1 MATTAERTA
10 PSDSCPAVPAGQ
22 NRSGG
27 GWPRKVPNAGYGA
40 AVSDY
45 YDLFLAVD
53 LPADVPEP
61 FLLELRWL
69 IGQSELSPAHHSAT
83 DWETWGD
90 PWPAL
95 LGGGAS
101 HAFAGADMCSL
112 VKSNAVLADG
122 STPWALTVRTCV
134 HEDDFGIQMDVMTW
148 LLRRTL
154 TEGWVGYLRS
164 SASDSVHHVI
174 RHETG
179 FEIVDTSSGRTW
191 IRVPWR

>member
-1 MATTAERTA
+1 M
-10 PSDSCPAVPAGQ
+10 
-22 NRSGG
+22 
-27 GWPRKVPNAGYGA
+27 PNKGYGA
-40 AVSDY
+40 TVSDY
-45 YDLFLAVD
+45 YDLFLALD

-69 IGQSELSPAHHSAT
+69 IGESAAPPAQLSAT
-83 DWETWGD
+83 DWESWGD

-95 LGGGAS
+95 LGSGAS

-122 STPWALTVRTCV
+122 DVPWALTVRTCI

-148 LLRRTL
+148 LLRHTL
-154 TEGWVGYLRS
+154 TEGWVGYLRG

-174 RHETG
+174 RHEKG

-191 IRVPWR
+191 IQVPWDDLVTRQAG